1 MLLSYRFGGNE
12 TYCQVL
18 HVSQR
23 LEKDFL
29 EISFRFLTAS
39 EGDHTQEKGDHE

>member
-1 MLLSYRFGGNE
+1 MLLSYRFRGDE

-29 EISFRFLTAS
+29 EISFCFPTAS
-39 EGDHTQEKGDHE
+39 EEDHTQENGDHE